1 MIHAGV
7 VRGIARGVALAC
19 CGLPGFAAAAQPAAA
34 ATAPAALPVPV
45 AATAPAHAASSAAS
59 ADDPAGLVRRTT
71 LIVHDIDASIRFYRD
86 VLGFEVWLEN
96 RGKVGASSLP
106 TDAPPGSPSR
116 FAIMKGRHPWI
127 GMVGL
132 LQYGEPRPPPGRPAT
147 LRPGDTVLML
157 ETTDLQGAW
166 ARMQRAGTPV
176 LRPPETSEVTGAG
189 GARWRAT
196 FLFAFDPDGHILEIN
211 ERGPTLPPAPRAS
224 TEAATGASI
233 PAGSSAVA
241 GTPPAGPANADVR
254 VRRLFVDG
262 RYGQLHLRRAS
273 PRQPGGLHAPV
284 VLLHQTPLSGRMF
297 SELLPQLGRDRV
309 VYAPDTPGYGESDAP
324 PAPPALGDYADA
336 LHDFIADLKE
346 PVDLVGYHTGAM
358 IAAEYAARYPQD
370 VRRVVLISMP
380 LFGPERRAKL
390 ATTTAMA
397 EDGAPLLAEWRSTMS
412 VRPPGQSLE
421 QAARI
426 VAEKQRAGSRAAWAM
441 VAMQGYDPEPR
452 LRAITRPVTIIRPKD
467 GLWEEGAAA
476 ARLIPGARLVDEPAW
491 GFGLFDAYPA
501 EVARRIRE
509 SLD

>member
-1 MIHAGV
+1 MSRTG
-7 VRGIARGVALAC
+7 GARRVPLALAVAC
-19 CGLPGFAAAAQPAAA
+19 WIAPVFAAGP
-34 ATAPAALPVPV
+34 TAPAAPAVQ
-45 AATAPAHAASSAAS
+45 AAPASSAP
-59 ADDPAGLVRRTT
+59 DPAGLVRRTT

-96 RGKVGASSLP
+96 RGKVGPSSLP
-106 TDAPPGSPSR
+106 ADVPPGSPSR
-116 FAIMKGRHPWI
+116 FVIMKGRHPWV

-132 LQYGEPRPPPGRPAT
+132 LQYGEPRPLPGRPAT
-147 LRPGDTVLML
+147 LHPGDTVLML

-166 ARMQRAGTPV
+166 TRMQRAGTPI

-211 ERGPTLPPAPRAS
+211 ERGPTLPSVAPPAAAAAPRPAS
-224 TEAATGASI
+224 SEPSRPAS
-233 PAGSSAVA
+233 S
-241 GTPPAGPANADVR
+241 PANADVR
-254 VRRLFVDG
+254 IRRSFVDA
-262 RYGQLHLRRAS
+262 RFGQLHLRRAS

-297 SELLPQLGRDRV
+297 SELLPELGRDRV
-309 VYAPDTPGYGESDAP
+309 VYAPDTPGYGESDPP

-390 ATTTAMA
+390 GTTTALA

-426 VAEKQRAGSRAAWAM
+426 VAEKQRAGPRAAWAM

-452 LRAITRPVTIIRPKD
+452 LRAITRPVAIIRPKD

-476 ARLIPGARLVDEPAW
+476 AKLIPGSRLVDEPGW

>member
-1 MIHAGV
+1 MNVPWFVSEPRPGSERLGVGSASGAHGARRCAAAVALVLGALSLAWRAQAADAGGSVDAGV
-7 VRGIARGVALAC
+7 
-19 CGLPGFAAAAQPAAA
+19 Q
-34 ATAPAALPVPV
+34 AALV
-45 AATAPAHAASSAAS
+45 AA
-59 ADDPAGLVRRTT
+59 DPAGLVRRTT

-86 VLGFEVWLEN
+86 ILGFEVWLEN
-96 RGKVGASSLP
+96 RGKIGASTLP
-106 TDAPPGSPSR
+106 ADAPPGAPSR

-132 LQYGEPRPPPGRPAT
+132 LQYGEPRPLPGRPGK
-147 LRPGDTVLML
+147 LQPGDTVLML

-166 ARMQRAGTPV
+166 ARMQRAGTPI
-176 LRPPETSEVTGAG
+176 LKPPETTEVTGAG

-211 ERGPTLPPAPRAS
+211 ERGPMTPPSAAAPAPV
-224 TEAATGASI
+224 AATAEST
-233 PAGSSAVA
+233 ARQ
-241 GTPPAGPANADVR
+241 DVR
-254 VRRLFVDG
+254 VRRLFIDG
-262 RYGQLHLRRAS
+262 RYGQLHLRRAL
-273 PRQPGGLHAPV
+273 PQQAGGMRPPV

-309 VYAPDTPGYGESDAP
+309 VYAPDTPGYGESDPP

-358 IAAEYAARYPQD
+358 VAAEYAARYPKD
-370 VRRVVLISMP
+370 VRRLVLISMP
-380 LFGPERRAKL
+380 LFTPERRAKL
-390 ATTTAMA
+390 ATTTSIA

-426 VAEKQRAGSRAAWAM
+426 VAEKQRAGGRAAWAM

-452 LRAITRPVTIIRPKD
+452 LRSLRLPVTIIRPKD
-467 GLWEEGAAA
+467 GLWEEGAVA
-476 ARLIPGARLVDEPAW
+476 ARLIPGARLVDEPGW

-509 SLD
+509 TLD

>member
-1 MIHAGV
+1 V
-7 VRGIARGVALAC
+7 
-19 CGLPGFAAAAQPAAA
+19 
-34 ATAPAALPVPV
+34 
-45 AATAPAHAASSAAS
+45 AS
-59 ADDPAGLVRRTT
+59 ADEPAALVRRTT

-106 TDAPPGSPSR
+106 ADVPPGSPSR
-116 FAIMKGRHPWI
+116 FAIMKGRHPWV
-127 GMVGL
+127 GMIGL

-147 LRPGDTVLML
+147 IQAGDTVLML
-157 ETTDLQGAW
+157 ETTDLRGAW
-166 ARMQRAGTPV
+166 TRMQRAGTPI
-176 LRPPETSEVTGAG
+176 LRPPETSDVTGAG

-211 ERGPTLPPAPRAS
+211 ERGPPLPP
-224 TEAATGASI
+224 
-233 PAGSSAVA
+233 V
-241 GTPPAGPANADVR
+241 AGPAGASDAPGGAGAGSAASAPAPPEVR
-254 VRRLFVDG
+254 IRRLFVDG

-273 PRQPGGLHAPV
+273 PRRPGGPHAPV

-309 VYAPDTPGYGESDAP
+309 VYAPDTPGYGESDPP
-324 PAPPALGDYADA
+324 PAPPALADYADA
-336 LHDFIADLKE
+336 LHDFIAELKE

-358 IAAEYAARYPQD
+358 LAAEYAARYPQD

-380 LFGPERRAKL
+380 LFDPERRARL
-390 ATTTAMA
+390 ATTTPLA
-397 EDGAPLLAEWRSTMS
+397 EDGAPLLAEWRSTMG

-426 VAEKQRAGSRAAWAM
+426 VAEKQRAGTRAAWAM
-441 VAMQGYDPEPR
+441 AAMQAYEPEPR
-452 LRAITRPVTIIRPKD
+452 LRAIARPVTVIRPKD

-476 ARLIPGARLVDEPAW
+476 AKLIPGAQLVDEPGW

>member
-1 MIHAGV
+1 MSRTAGV
-7 VRGIARGVALAC
+7 RRAPRVLAVICRIAPAFAGVAARAAPDVAVASPGAPRAAVAPQATQ
-19 CGLPGFAAAAQPAAA
+19 GLQS
-34 ATAPAALPVPV
+34 APK
-45 AATAPAHAASSAAS
+45 TS

-96 RGKVGASSLP
+96 RGKIGPSSLP
-106 TDAPPGSPSR
+106 ADVPPGSPSR
-116 FAIMKGRHPWI
+116 FAIMKGRHPWV

-132 LQYGEPRPPPGRPAT
+132 LQYGEPRPLPGRPAK
-147 LRPGDTVLML
+147 LHPGDTVLML

-166 ARMQRAGTPV
+166 TRMQRAGTPI
-176 LRPPETSEVTGAG
+176 LRPPETTEVTGAG

-211 ERGPTLPPAPRAS
+211 ERGPTLPAAAAPAAAAAPPPGSAPAPGRAD
-224 TEAATGASI
+224 
-233 PAGSSAVA
+233 
-241 GTPPAGPANADVR
+241 ADVR
-254 VRRLFVDG
+254 IRRLFVDA
-262 RYGQLHLRRAS
+262 RFGQLHLRRAS

-297 SELLPQLGRDRV
+297 SELLPELGRDRV
-309 VYAPDTPGYGESDAP
+309 VYAPDTPGYGESDPP

-390 ATTTAMA
+390 ATTTTLA

-426 VAEKQRAGSRAAWAM
+426 VAEKQRAGPRAAWAM

-452 LRAITRPVTIIRPKD
+452 LRAIARPVTIIRPKD

-476 ARLIPGARLVDEPAW
+476 AKLIPGARLVDEPGW

>member
-1 MIHAGV
+1 MGCAVAVAMALGV
-7 VRGIARGVALAC
+7 PASH
-19 CGLPGFAAAAQPAAA
+19 AAAADAPRALL
-34 ATAPAALPVPV
+34 AT
-45 AATAPAHAASSAAS
+45 
-59 ADDPAGLVRRTT
+59 DPAGLVRRTT

-96 RGKVGASSLP
+96 RGKVGPSSLP
-106 TDAPPGSPSR
+106 ADVPAGSPSR
-116 FAIMKGRHPWI
+116 FAIMKGRHPWV

-132 LQYGEPRPPPGRPAT
+132 LQYGEPRPLPIRPQT
-147 LRPGDTVLML
+147 LHPGDTVLML

-166 ARMQRAGTPV
+166 ARMQRTGTPI

-189 GARWRAT
+189 GARWSAT
-196 FLFAFDPDGHILEIN
+196 FLFAFDPDGHVLEIN
-211 ERGPTLPPAPRAS
+211 ERGATVATALPALPA
-224 TEAATGASI
+224 
-233 PAGSSAVA
+233 
-241 GTPPAGPANADVR
+241 VR
-254 VRRLFVDG
+254 VRRMFAES
-262 RYGQLHLRRAS
+262 RFGQLHVRRAS
-273 PRQPGGLHAPV
+273 PQQAGGLRAPV

-297 SELLPQLGRDRV
+297 SELLPELGRDRE
-309 VYAPDTPGYGESDAP
+309 VYAPDTPGYGESDPP

-336 LHDFIADLKE
+336 LHDFITGLKE

-358 IAAEYAARYPQD
+358 IAAEYTARYPQD

-380 LFGPERRAKL
+380 LFTPERRAKL
-390 ATTTAMA
+390 VTSTAIA

-441 VAMQGYDPEPR
+441 VAMQGYEPEPR
-452 LRAITRPVTIIRPKD
+452 LRAISRPVTIIRPKD

-476 ARLIPGARLVDEPAW
+476 AKLIPGARLIDEPGW